1 MTSSPKRFGSP
12 DKYGLPDIHVG
23 DTKRFEGV
31 TPELHD
37 RVKRSAHN
45 YNSRTSM
52 YFLTR
57 LVDDVL
63 YVTRLQ

>member
-1 MTSSPKRFGSP
+1 MTSSPKSFGSP

-23 DTKRFEGV
+23 DTKRFELP
-31 TPELHD
+31 TPDTHLKI
-37 RVKRSAHN
+37 KRSAHN
-45 YNSRTSM
+45 YNARTTM

-63 YVTRLQ
+63 YVTRLK